1 MLDGSLVLK
10 KILPQVF
17 PKYPKQ
23 RETQHI
29 FSLVE
34 TTYYEDFSPRCQD
47 NLRFSR
53 KGSIYSK

>member
-10 KILPQVF
+10 KILPQVY

-34 TTYYEDFSPRCQD
+34 TTYYEDFSPR
-47 NLRFSR
+47 
-53 KGSIYSK
+53 